1 LKTTITLNGT
11 AHKLGVSEDVALALE
26 SHVDQYA
33 AMKVLNELRRSDR
46 SFGAF
51 GGMGFEP
58 GAGAAALSGSIPAK
72 ILHYILTYLFRKK
85 VDHLV
90 AKAFLDLFMLDEETF
105 MSNPIKLEQKMRDHF
120 GNKEGTAIFSQFYDM
135 VQTRLGPSQQFGGPQ
150 RGGGG
155 GGLSRVVLR
164 LGRGRP
170 RARL

>member
-1 LKTTITLNGT
+1 MAATVEDHDYPKRA
-11 AHKLGVSEDVALALE
+11 AHKLGESEDVALALE

-33 AMKVLNELRRSDR
+33 DMKVLNELRRSDR

-72 ILHYILTYLFRKK
+72 ILHYILTYPFRKK
-85 VDHLV
+85 VDYLV

-150 RGGGG
+150 
-155 GGLSRVVLR
+155 
-164 LGRGRP
+164 
-170 RARL
+170 

>member
-1 LKTTITLNGT
+1 
-11 AHKLGVSEDVALALE
+11 
-26 SHVDQYA
+26 
-33 AMKVLNELRRSDR
+33 MNELRRSDR

-58 GAGAAALSGSIPAK
+58 GAGAASLSGSIPAK
-72 ILHYILTYLFRKK
+72 ILHYILTYPFRKK
-85 VDHLV
+85 VDYLV

-150 RGGGG
+150 
-155 GGLSRVVLR
+155 
-164 LGRGRP
+164 
-170 RARL
+170 